1 MTTLKH
7 RIAQGI
13 EPVGTMV
20 FEFFVPGMAQM
31 ARACGADFLLYDMEH
46 SGIGIE
52 TIKAQ
57 CAACA
62 GSGVAPLVRVPSH
75 QFIPLWCASFSRFGV
90 RIGVDAFDQG
100 L

>member
-7 RIAQGI
+7 RIGQGL

-57 CAACA
+57 CAAC
-62 GSGVAPLVRVPSH
+62 S
-75 QFIPLWCASFSRFGV
+75 
-90 RIGVDAFDQG
+90 
-100 L
+100 